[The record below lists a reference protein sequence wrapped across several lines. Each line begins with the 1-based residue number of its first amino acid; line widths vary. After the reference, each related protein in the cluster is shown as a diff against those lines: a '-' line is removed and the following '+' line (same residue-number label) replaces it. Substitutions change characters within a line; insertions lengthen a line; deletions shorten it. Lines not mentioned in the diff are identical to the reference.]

1 MMVERGVK
9 AMEVEEKGRNGE
21 EKKGEW
27 KKCERKRGKQ
37 VGET

>member
-27 KKCERKRGKQ
+27 KKI
-37 VGET
+37 